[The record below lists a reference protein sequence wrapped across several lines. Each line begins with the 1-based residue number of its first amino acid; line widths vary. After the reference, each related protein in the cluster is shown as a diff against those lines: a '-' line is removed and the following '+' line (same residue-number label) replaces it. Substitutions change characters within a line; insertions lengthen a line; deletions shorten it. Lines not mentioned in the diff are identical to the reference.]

1 MLACTQKYLEE
12 AEQYV
17 HSADEKRALELIE
30 KRALELMWAQLAET
44 AHLEQHIS
52 ACFSFRFRGTL

>member
-1 MLACTQKYLEE
+1 LLACTQKYLEE
-12 AEQYV
+12 AEQYA
-17 HSADEKRALELIE
+17 HSADE